1 MTGGY
6 PVAAPINKKKGVL
19 IMGIGIVE
27 DTESM
32 WLEADLIERGAFLE
46 DDLLS
51 AYYETIPEIEPSEVG
66 WSENEWDDAEDFS
79 VKNNLLFE
87 MVDIFESAGQ
97 RMFVCVGGNNYLVKR
112 EDGVYGI
119 SA

>member
-1 MTGGY
+1 
-6 PVAAPINKKKGVL
+6 
-19 IMGIGIVE
+19 MGFGIVE
-27 DTESM
+27 DTEST

-51 AYYETIPEIEPSEVG
+51 AYYETIPEVDPSEID
-66 WSENEWDDAEDFS
+66 WSENESDVSDEFS
-79 VKNNLLFE
+79 GESHLLYE
-87 MVDIFESAGQ
+87 MVDFFESAGQ
-97 RMFVCVGGNNYLVKR
+97 RMFVSVGGQNYLIRR

>member
-1 MTGGY
+1 MTGGS
-6 PVAAPINKKKGVL
+6 AAPLNKKGGL

-27 DTESM
+27 DTESR

-46 DDLLS
+46 EDLLS
-51 AYYETIPEIEPSEVG
+51 AYYETIPEVEPSEIV
-66 WSENEWDDAEDFS
+66 WPENEWNENEELS
-79 VKNNLLFE
+79 GENHLLYE
-87 MVDIFESAGQ
+87 MVNFFESAGQ
-97 RMFVCVGGNNYLVKR
+97 RMFVCIGGENYLVRR